1 MILILIIIT
10 GNIKWKIN
18 MIYNQLVFIKNL
30 LNFFLI
36 SYFSSMDL
44 NLIIN
49 KEWIACLLM
58 TIYIILKTFVLFF
71 LIFSIFFPS
80 SIFMIVIFILYY
92 DGSVLQ
98 ILFVTSWTISFLIIF
113 INVIFLFFLLFH
125 DFYSVTD
132 FSIT

>member
-10 GNIKWKIN
+10 DNIKWKIN

-92 DGSVLQ
+92 DGFVLQ

-113 INVIFLFFLLFH
+113 IHVIFLFFLLFH

>member
-10 GNIKWKIN
+10 DYIKWKIN

-58 TIYIILKTFVLFF
+58 TIYIILKIFVLFF

-92 DGSVLQ
+92 DGFVLQ